1 VPNFDRLRTEA
12 VYNTRAVVQKT
23 GVPADTFRAWE
34 RRYGLPTPCRTPGNQ
49 RLYSERDIAT
59 IGWLR
64 DQTMDGLTIS
74 QAVALF
80 RSEECLVNASEPEP
94 GSPFLT
100 MFRSVGMLAKPTSF
114 RNLADNQEETDFVG
128 ADGEPQPT
136 KRRLYE
142 LVADALMSFDDAAA
156 EQVIEEAIA
165 ILPVDQICSQVFEP
179 ALAEVGSR
187 WQRQEIGVG
196 VEHFASA
203 FVLRKI
209 GTLFNLSQ
217 PHIGKG
223 PVVAACVEG
232 ERHEIGLLLTAL
244 SLSKGGYRVVYLGP
258 NLPVDDLC
266 NAVASLNP
274 PVVLL
279 SASTEE
285 TALHLISSIQALRD
299 RVLHEEG
306 GMQRPLIAYGG
317 GVFVK
322 NPDLRARIDADYLS
336 CRACDANR
344 VVDRLLADIEMDA

>member
-1 VPNFDRLRTEA
+1 MPNFDRLRTEA

-74 QAVALF
+74 QAVALY
-80 RSEECLVNASEPEP
+80 RSEESIETTSETET

-100 MFRSVGMLAKPTSF
+100 MFRAAGMLAKPTSY
-114 RNLADNQEETDFVG
+114 RDLAGIQEEINFAG
-128 ADGEPQPT
+128 ADGESQPT
-136 KRRLYE
+136 KRPLYE

-203 FVLRKI
+203 FVLRKV

-258 NLPVDDLC
+258 NLPTDDLC

-285 TALHLISSIQALRD
+285 TALHLIASIQALRD
-299 RVLHEEG
+299 RVIHDEDG
-306 GMQRPLIAYGG
+306 VQRPLIAYGG

-344 VVDRLLADIEMDA
+344 VVDRLLANIEIDA

>member
-64 DQTMDGLTIS
+64 DQTMGGLTIS

-80 RSEECLVNASEPEP
+80 RSEEGIESTSEPDLD
-94 GSPFLT
+94 SPFLT
-100 MFRSVGMLAKPTSF
+100 MFRSMLAKPTSYQF
-114 RNLADNQEETDFVG
+114 RAGNQEETDLAGV
-128 ADGEPQPT
+128 DSDSQQIKPP
-136 KRRLYE
+136 LYE
-142 LVADALMSFDDAAA
+142 LVANALMSFDDAAA
-156 EQVIEEAIA
+156 EQAIEEAIA

-285 TALHLISSIQALRD
+285 TALRLMTSIQALRA
-299 RVLHEEG
+299 RVLHDEG

-317 GVFVK
+317 GIFVK

-344 VVDRLLADIEMDA
+344 AVDRLLAEIEVEV

>member
-49 RLYSERDIAT
+49 RLYSEQDIAT

-80 RSEECLVNASEPEP
+80 RSEASLEAAPE
-94 GSPFLT
+94 SESSFLT
-100 MFRSVGMLAKPTSF
+100 MFRSVGMLASPASY
-114 RNLADNQEETDFVG
+114 RNLADGQEETDFVG
-128 ADGEPQPT
+128 ADGEPQPI
-136 KRRLYE
+136 KRSLYE
-142 LVADALMSFDDAAA
+142 LVADALMRFDDAAA

-244 SLSKGGYRVVYLGP
+244 SLSKGGYRVIYLGP
-258 NLPVDDLC
+258 NLPIEDLC
-266 NAVASLNP
+266 NAVTSLNP

-285 TALHLISSIQALRD
+285 TAQHLISSIQALRD
-299 RVLHEEG
+299 RVIHNEG
-306 GMQRPLIAYGG
+306 GTQRPLIAYGG

-322 NPDLRARIDADYLS
+322 NPDLRSRIDANYLS

-344 VVDRLLADIEMDA
+344 AVDRLLANIGTDA

>member
-1 VPNFDRLRTEA
+1 MPNFDRLRTEA

-49 RLYSERDIAT
+49 RLYSEQDIAT

-80 RSEECLVNASEPEP
+80 RSEASLDAAPETE
-94 GSPFLT
+94 SSFLA
-100 MFRSVGMLAKPTSF
+100 MFGSVGTLASSASN
-114 RNLADNQEETDFVG
+114 RNLPDSNEVTDFVG
-128 ADGEPQPT
+128 ADGEQLPI
-136 KRRLYE
+136 KRNLYE
-142 LVADALMSFDDAAA
+142 LVAEALIRFDDAAA

-165 ILPVDQICSQVFEP
+165 ILPVDQICSQVFQP
-179 ALAEVGSR
+179 ALAEVGFR
-187 WQRQEIGVG
+187 WQRQEIGIG

-217 PHIGKG
+217 PHLGKG

-258 NLPVDDLC
+258 NLPAVDLC
-266 NAVASLNP
+266 NAVAALNP

-285 TALHLISSIQALRD
+285 TAHHLISSIEALRD
-299 RVLHEEG
+299 QVHLDERG
-306 GMQRPLIAYGG
+306 TQRPLIAYGG
-317 GVFVK
+317 GVFVR
-322 NPDLRARIDADYLS
+322 NPELRLRIDAEYLS

-344 VVDRLLADIEMDA
+344 AVDRLLADA